1 MELDGS
7 LKTALKSARKRG
19 DQVEAR
25 KIGRLIK
32 KKRSKLLKHQ
42 NGALPLV
49 DQSVTARAESEEDDY
64 VLPQNSDIL
73 ASMQE
78 VAFSAL
84 TASNSQETAALEVA
98 ALLDGY
104 REVLERFEERFAVD
118 EGDDGDDDATDFKSR
133 LLEHALG
140 SSAQREDALTRKQR
154 KLLNRPTIA
163 QLKGFASR
171 PEVCE
176 SWDATSPEPWLL
188 VSLKSLRNSVE
199 VPSHWNS
206 RRRYLSSR
214 RGMEKTLFKLPPH
227 IEATKIGEI
236 RASLLEREKNKTL
249 RQKLRE
255 RVRPKKHRM
264 DIDYQTLHDAFFKYA
279 VKPHLTKFGDVYH
292 EGKEMEIKMRR
303 FKPGHLS
310 SKLREALGMH
320 TALAPP
326 QWLFNMQ
333 RYGPPRAYPSLRI
346 PGVNCPLPPG
356 AEFGFG
362 VGNWG
367 APPIDSS
374 GRPLWGDLGP
384 DLRDREQNDQ
394 GDWTEYLWGDPE
406 AVESEEEDMEDMA
419 EDNEDDEA

>member
-19 DQVEAR
+19 DHEEAR
-25 KIGRLIK
+25 KIRRLIK

-42 NGALPLV
+42 NGALPIV
-49 DQSVTARAESEEDDY
+49 TQAITARAESEEDDY
-64 VLPQNSDIL
+64 VLPQNSDII

-84 TASNSQETAALEVA
+84 TASDSQETAALEVV

-118 EGDDGDDDATDFKSR
+118 EEEGDGEDDASDFKSR
-133 LLEHALG
+133 LLEHAMV
-140 SSAQREDALTRKQR
+140 SSARCEDTLTRKQR

-163 QLKGFASR
+163 QLKGFATR

-419 EDNEDDEA
+419 EDNEEA